1 MSKINVVCPHCH
13 QINAIPK
20 KDSYSKANC
29 GKCKKSLLDT
39 TPIEL
44 DESNF
49 DHVIVNSEIPVIVDF
64 WAPWCGPCKM
74 FAPIFNEVSQK
85 YPLKALFVKVNTEV
99 HQVLASR
106 FGIRAIPTLIVYKNG
121 EEKKRVSGALDP
133 LRFSNLVN
141 ENL

>member
-1 MSKINVVCPHCH
+1 MDKINVVCPHCLKV
-13 QINAIPK
+13 NKIPK

-29 GKCKKSLLDT
+29 GSCKNSLLDT

-74 FAPIFNEVSQK
+74 MAPIFNEVSQK
-85 YPLKALFVKVNTEV
+85 YPLKALFVKVNTEQ
-99 HQVLASR
+99 HQNLGAKYQ
-106 FGIRAIPTLIVYKNG
+106 IRSIPTLIVYKNG
-121 EEKKRVSGALDP
+121 NEVKRVSGALDP
-133 LRFSNLVN
+133 LKLSNLVN
-141 ENL
+141 EQL

>member
-1 MSKINVVCPHCH
+1 MSKINIVCPHC
-13 QINAIPK
+13 QKINSIPK

-29 GKCKKSLLDT
+29 GSCKNSLLDT
-39 TPIEL
+39 TPINL

-74 FAPIFNEVSQK
+74 MAPIYNEVSQK
-85 YPLKALFVKVNTEV
+85 YPLKALFTKVNTEE
-99 HQVLASR
+99 HQNL
-106 FGIRAIPTLIVYKNG
+106 GGKYNIRSIPTIVVYKNG
-121 EEKKRVSGALDP
+121 QEVKRVSGALDP
-133 LRFSNLVN
+133 LKLSNLVN